1 MGRNKIKRAIIL
13 FVFISLSLNSFSQV
27 NPVALGGWYM
37 YFWNAKIKESGL
49 GFQGDVQYRNWNVA
63 GDLEQLL
70 LRGGL
75 TYTPKN
81 TKAKFT
87 VGYAFILSGAYGMNA
102 HSTSNEHRIYQEALL
117 KQQIGK
123 RVYLNHRFR
132 FEQRFVQNQNFR
144 MRLRY
149 NIFVNIAL
157 NKAKMEKHT
166 LYLALYNELFINTD
180 TEIGNGAT
188 GTIFDRNRLYGA
200 LGFYILDN
208 LKVQLG
214 YMYQSNSSY
223 GKGQLQL
230 SVHHSF

>member
-1 MGRNKIKRAIIL
+1 MKILIS
-13 FVFISLSLNSFSQV
+13 FISVLLFSFQSIAQTSV
-27 NPVALGGWYM
+27 NPDLLGGWYM
-37 YFWNAKIKESGL
+37 YFWNANLKSSGF

-75 TYTPKN
+75 TYTPQN

-87 VGYAFILSGAYGMNA
+87 AGYGFILSGGFGFSDQ
-102 HSTSNEHRIYQEALL
+102 STSIEHRIYQEALL
-117 KQQIGK
+117 PHKIGK

-149 NIFVNIAL
+149 NLFLNIAL
-157 NKAKMEKHT
+157 NKPDMEKGT
-166 LYLALYNELFINTD
+166 FYLAFYNELFINTAKD
-180 TEIGNGAT
+180 IGNGRT
-188 GTIFDRNRLYGA
+188 VSIFDRNRLYGA
-200 LGFYILDN
+200 LGYYILDK

-214 YMYQSNSSY
+214 YMYQSNDAY
-223 GKGQLQL
+223 GKGQLQV
-230 SVHHSF
+230 SVHQSF